1 MDKTLEFERI
11 NSPRGTRR
19 KDSVV
24 VNLDKGIDHGAKVS
38 MCACFDIC
46 TEMTESN
53 VDPVCF

>member
-38 MCACFDIC
+38 MCACLI
-46 TEMTESN
+46 SAQR
-53 VDPVCF
+53 